1 MFYAA
6 AEGRWVPW
14 GGIPRVID
22 NLLGPRMANHK
33 VLLIDY
39 EPKSIER
46 IVRPHEEAGF
56 AVETAT
62 DGLAGLEAFE
72 RIQPSLVIIEA
83 MIPKKHG
90 FEVCQEIKKSPR
102 GKRTPVVITTAVYKG
117 RKYRTQAL
125 HIYGCDE
132 YVEKPIAENAL
143 VALVRR
149 LVGAESEP
157 VAVASAPSASAAV
170 ATTPSAPAKKT
181 GSVSSI

>member
-1 MFYAA
+1 
-6 AEGRWVPW
+6 
-14 GGIPRVID
+14 
-22 NLLGPRMANHK
+22 MANHK

-46 IVRPHEEAGF
+46 IVRPLEGAGF
-56 AVETAT
+56 VVETAT

-72 RIQPSLVIIEA
+72 KTQPSLVIIEA

-132 YVEKPIAENAL
+132 YVEKPIAEDAL
-143 VALVRR
+143 VGLVRR
-149 LVGAESEP
+149 LVGADSEP
-157 VAVASAPSASAAV
+157 VAVATAPAPAASVAV
-170 ATTPSAPAKKT
+170 AKQA
-181 GSVSSI
+181 